1 MGVPVLN
8 HSDTDPVVR
17 RLQIE
22 RLRAMSPA
30 QRGALMEAL
39 NRDCERMAMAGIRSR
54 HPNATDREVLMRLG
68 VLRNGPELM
77 KAAFGWDAAVEG
89 R

>member
-1 MGVPVLN
+1 MLN

-39 NRDCERMAMAGIRSR
+39 NRDCEQLAVAGIRSR
-54 HPNATDREVLMRLG
+54 HPNATDHEVLMRLG

-77 KAAFGWDAAVEG
+77 KAAFGWDADVEG

>member
-1 MGVPVLN
+1 MLN

-30 QRGALMEAL
+30 QRGALLEAL

>member
-1 MGVPVLN
+1 MSVPLLH

-22 RLRAMSPA
+22 RLRAMTPA

-39 NRDCERMAMAGIRSR
+39 TRDCEQLAIAGIRSR
-54 HPNATDREVLMRLG
+54 HPNATEHEVLMRLG

-77 KAAFGWDAAVEG
+77 KAAYGWDADVEG